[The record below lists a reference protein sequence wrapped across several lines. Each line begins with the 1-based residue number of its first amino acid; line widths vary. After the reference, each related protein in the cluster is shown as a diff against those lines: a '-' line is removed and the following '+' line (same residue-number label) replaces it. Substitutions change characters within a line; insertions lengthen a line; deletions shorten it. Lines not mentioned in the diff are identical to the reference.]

1 MGDLPNVCVTASRD
15 SLYDHYELYA
25 VRTHT
30 LHRSDNVLKNHVYH
44 IAKTTGAAHLMLY
57 RKIKL
62 YKRESDKIKVTE
74 ELTQR

>member
-15 SLYDHYELYA
+15 SLYDNYELYA

-30 LHRSDNVLKNHVYH
+30 LLRSDNVIENPVYH
-44 IAKTTGAAHLMLY
+44 TAKTTGAAHLMLS

-62 YKRESDKIKVTE
+62 YKHEADKIKVTE